1 MRRKI
6 PSTQALICF
15 EAAARHESYT
25 RAAQELALTQSAVS
39 RQITALEDFL
49 GMALFRRTR
58 HGVALTPAGADYAR
72 QIARQLDTMERDT
85 LDAMAR
91 QGLGGSL
98 QLAAVPT
105 FATVWLIPRLP
116 DFAARHPDIT
126 VHIETRTRPFLFN
139 ETPFD
144 AALYTGTPAQAA
156 NWAGTRSTALLNEDV
171 LPVCSPAL
179 IAPRAQLS
187 PAAVASLPLLQQSTR
202 PEGWRQWFDA
212 QQVDAPRAHSGPR
225 YELFSMLATAAA
237 HGLGVA
243 LIPRMLIEAELA
255 RGELVVACDRPLRG
269 ERSYFL
275 VAPAAQEE
283 RPALRFFREW
293 LLAQASGPAAVAHGA
308 PSPSPRAPPARSG

>member
-39 RQITALEDFL
+39 RQITALEAFL

-58 HGVALTPAGADYAR
+58 HGVALTPAGTDYAR

-91 QGLGGSL
+91 QGQGGAL

-105 FATVWLIPRLP
+105 FATRWLIPRLP
-116 DFAARHPDIT
+116 DFAAQNPDIT
-126 VHIETRTRPFLFN
+126 VHIETRTRPFLFTD
-139 ETPFD
+139 TPFD
-144 AALYTGTPAQAA
+144 AALYAGTQEQTA
-156 NWAGTRSTALLNEDV
+156 NWAGTRSTALLPEEV
-171 LPVCSPAL
+171 VPVCSPAL
-179 IAPRAQLS
+179 IAPRRQVE
-187 PAAVASLPLLQQSTR
+187 PAEVARLPLMQQSTR
-202 PEGWRQWFDA
+202 PDGWRQWLEA
-212 QQVDAPRAHSGPR
+212 QGVDASRAHSGPR
-225 YELFSMLATAAA
+225 YELFSMLATAAG
-237 HGLGVA
+237 HGLGCA

-255 RGELVVACDRPLRG
+255 RGELVIACNRPLRG

-275 VAPAAQEE
+275 VTPALQEE
-283 RPALRFFREW
+283 RPALTVFREW
-293 LLAQASGPAAVAHGA
+293 LVGRVKQPDGNAQRV
-308 PSPSPRAPPARSG
+308 PARPL